1 MTSVLLVDDDAAV
14 RAGLRTIIE
23 SGGGLIVVGEAWDGR
38 QALEE
43 ARRLQPDIV
52 VMDIRMPGMNGI
64 AATRALR
71 AVPAPP
77 AVLILTTFGHEE
89 DYVEQALAAGAVGF
103 LLKDTPPGELLAAL
117 RDVAADMAA
126 FTASVTGRV
135 IDAVLRAAPPTT
147 ADAEA
152 ALVRELTRRQ
162 RDVLTLLAGGMS
174 NAAIGAEL
182 GMSEGTVKGYV
193 SEILTRLGA
202 DNRVQAARI
211 AYRARLGAR
220 AE

>member
-23 SGGGLIVVGEAWDGR
+23 SGDGLIVVGEAWDGR

-77 AVLILTTFGHEE
+77 AVLVLTTFGHEE

-103 LLKDTPPGELLAAL
+103 LLKDAPPGDFLTAL
-117 RDVAADMAA
+117 RDIAAGTAA
-126 FTASVTGRV
+126 FAASVTGRV
-135 IDAVLRAAPPTT
+135 IDAVLRTAPPTT
-147 ADAEA
+147 ADGEA
-152 ALVRELTRRQ
+152 ALIRGLTRRQ

-211 AYRARLGAR
+211 AYRARLGAK
-220 AE
+220 AG